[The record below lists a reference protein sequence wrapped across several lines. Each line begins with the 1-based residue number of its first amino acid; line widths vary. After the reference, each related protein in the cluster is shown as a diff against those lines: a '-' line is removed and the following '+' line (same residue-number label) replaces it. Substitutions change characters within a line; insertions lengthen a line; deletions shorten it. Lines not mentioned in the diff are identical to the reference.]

1 MENTLYMLSQSF
13 TSTYVNLELEVEP
26 SESGFIGDF
35 HEMGRLKWVQVEVS
49 RPRRSLSN
57 DFQLSLS

>member
-1 MENTLYMLSQSF
+1 MLSQSF